1 MSNCK
6 SAATCEIYWKMSA
19 NMPPPCPTTN
29 GWTICETRPG
39 NLRRPCGAVPPPARC
54 RPSNRRWKNSPAPR
68 PPATPTT
75 PSRRWTNS
83 SPSATP
89 WEIRA
94 AYACGSSPSWPAEWE
109 TRSARCSH
117 RWASAA
123 EWADIQP
130 CKARYGTSAST
141 ARSRHTARK
150 LAASPADRPIA
161 AWHRAQPD
169 RPIPPTTPKARLPME
184 RRRPADRAM
193 RPCRRSTSSAS
204 ANISAELPM
213 NCRIEGAPMRR
224 TRTLMSGILAVA
236 FATAWL
242 AGASLVPDTPDV
254 GGEPEGVVRVANLI
268 YAGDKSSKCFSDH
281 FLTQAEQDS
290 TISTS
295 RRFHAVKLSSDEV
308 FDFPLL
314 IMTGDGE
321 FTLPDVER
329 QNLRRFVER
338 GGFVLA
344 SAGCSSPEWDRSF
357 RSEMALLFPDHPLT
371 EIPMSHPIFH
381 TVYDVT

>member
-1 MSNCK
+1 
-6 SAATCEIYWKMSA
+6 
-19 NMPPPCPTTN
+19 
-29 GWTICETRPG
+29 
-39 NLRRPCGAVPPPARC
+39 
-54 RPSNRRWKNSPAPR
+54 
-68 PPATPTT
+68 
-75 PSRRWTNS
+75 
-83 SPSATP
+83 
-89 WEIRA
+89 
-94 AYACGSSPSWPAEWE
+94 
-109 TRSARCSH
+109 
-117 RWASAA
+117 
-123 EWADIQP
+123 
-130 CKARYGTSAST
+130 
-141 ARSRHTARK
+141 
-150 LAASPADRPIA
+150 
-161 AWHRAQPD
+161 
-169 RPIPPTTPKARLPME
+169 
-184 RRRPADRAM
+184 
-193 RPCRRSTSSAS
+193 
-204 ANISAELPM
+204 
-213 NCRIEGAPMRR
+213 MRR
-224 TRTLMSGILAVA
+224 TRIFMSGILAVA

-242 AGASLVPDTPDV
+242 AGAALVPDAQDV

-308 FDFPLL
+308 FEFPLL

-357 RSEMALLFPDHPLT
+357 RSEMALIFADHPLQ

-381 TVYDVT
+381 TVYDVTELKGLHRTPRPLEGISIGSRLGVLYSVDGLNDTAHTSGCCCCGGNEITNDEQINVNILAYSLLY

>member
-1 MSNCK
+1 
-6 SAATCEIYWKMSA
+6 
-19 NMPPPCPTTN
+19 
-29 GWTICETRPG
+29 
-39 NLRRPCGAVPPPARC
+39 
-54 RPSNRRWKNSPAPR
+54 
-68 PPATPTT
+68 
-75 PSRRWTNS
+75 
-83 SPSATP
+83 
-89 WEIRA
+89 
-94 AYACGSSPSWPAEWE
+94 
-109 TRSARCSH
+109 
-117 RWASAA
+117 
-123 EWADIQP
+123 
-130 CKARYGTSAST
+130 
-141 ARSRHTARK
+141 
-150 LAASPADRPIA
+150 
-161 AWHRAQPD
+161 
-169 RPIPPTTPKARLPME
+169 
-184 RRRPADRAM
+184 M
-193 RPCRRSTSSAS
+193 RQQ
-204 ANISAELPM
+204 
-213 NCRIEGAPMRR
+213 
-224 TRTLMSGILAVA
+224 RTLMTGILAIA

-242 AGASLVPDTPDV
+242 AGAALVPDAQDV

-308 FDFPLL
+308 FEFPLL

-357 RSEMALLFPDHPLT
+357 RAEMALLLPDHPLQ

-381 TVYDVT
+381 TVYDVNELKGLHRTPRPLEGISIGSRLGVLYSVDGLNDTAHTSGCCCCGGNEITNDEQINVNILAYSLLY

>member
-1 MSNCK
+1 MLQK
-6 SAATCEIYWKMSA
+6 RT
-19 NMPPPCPTTN
+19 
-29 GWTICETRPG
+29 
-39 NLRRPCGAVPPPARC
+39 LL
-54 RPSNRRWKNSPAPR
+54 
-68 PPATPTT
+68 PAT
-75 PSRRWTNS
+75 
-83 SPSATP
+83 
-89 WEIRA
+89 
-94 AYACGSSPSWPAEWE
+94 
-109 TRSARCSH
+109 
-117 RWASAA
+117 
-123 EWADIQP
+123 
-130 CKARYGTSAST
+130 
-141 ARSRHTARK
+141 
-150 LAASPADRPIA
+150 LAI
-161 AWHRAQPD
+161 
-169 RPIPPTTPKARLPME
+169 
-184 RRRPADRAM
+184 
-193 RPCRRSTSSAS
+193 
-204 ANISAELPM
+204 
-213 NCRIEGAPMRR
+213 
-224 TRTLMSGILAVA
+224 A

-242 AGASLVPDTPDV
+242 AGAALVPDAQDV

-308 FDFPLL
+308 FEFPLL

-357 RSEMALLFPDHPLT
+357 RAEMALLFPDHPLE

-381 TVYDVT
+381 TVYDVTELKGLHRTPRPLEGISIGSRLGVLYSVDGLNDTAHTSGCCCCGGNEITNDEQINVNILAYSLLY